1 MTMQIA
7 DAFVGLRVIEFA
19 QGVAAPYCG
28 LLLGRNGA
36 DVIKVEP
43 PVKGDWCRGL
53 GLRFYL
59 GSCLDF
65 HLGLSVRLHH
75 CLGS

>member
-36 DVIKVEP
+36 DVDLNHISTIP
-43 PVKGDWCRGL
+43 A
-53 GLRFYL
+53 
-59 GSCLDF
+59 
-65 HLGLSVRLHH
+65 
-75 CLGS
+75 